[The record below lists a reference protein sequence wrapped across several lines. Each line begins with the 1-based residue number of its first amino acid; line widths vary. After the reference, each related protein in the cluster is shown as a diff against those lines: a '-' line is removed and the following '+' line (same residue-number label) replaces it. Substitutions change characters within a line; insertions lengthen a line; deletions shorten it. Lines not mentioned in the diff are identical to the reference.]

1 MLRQSSGSPEFVLTL
16 LGLLAFW
23 CGSILISR
31 FLAEPIYD
39 VFLGWQTDAPPID
52 WRRFRDRYFR
62 LNVARGLGS
71 ALAFVCFLVALGGG
85 RLFP

>member
-1 MLRQSSGSPEFVLTL
+1 
-16 LGLLAFW
+16 
-23 CGSILISR
+23 
-31 FLAEPIYD
+31 LAEPIYD

-71 ALAFVCFLVALGGG
+71 ALAFVCSVVALGGG